1 MSKDSATAGRRR
13 RFGLGVAVGLA
24 VSAAVPAVVA
34 PVVMWIIRSPADVTS
49 HSLTTMG
56 VIAAVA
62 GVWVFIAA
70 VPRLIGRD
78 SRTTGLMKVAG
89 FVAAAVCAWALWM
102 AFGVFRARDG
112 LPFVDS
118 TGASIL
124 AVTAVLCAVVATV
137 CALATAAVAGPVS
150 GRTACC
156 VALVV
161 LFAVP
166 IVSYRTVADHRGGVW
181 AADLIAKAAPLAAT
195 PDAVGPVRYEIP
207 LDDGENLPGA
217 YGAGNGF
224 VVDTRRE
231 ITAYDGRTG
240 EKRWHATDY
249 GTSGR
254 LLVVR
259 RDRDDRS
266 GIVVVF
272 LYHAVIAF
280 DGGTG
285 EVLWRRE
292 YSSGGKVTAATGS
305 VDALGMAVFTA
316 DAAVSGSNSR
326 TRLHS
331 LDPATGRE
339 RWSQPISCSNPTLH
353 PGTPGQ
359 FAYDCSKP
367 SLIDAHTGV
376 FTDVPGEY
384 APRAGTDVYVA
395 SFTEWDDRGSATDKT
410 LVMDPDGRVVDEMS
424 GATAVST
431 AHNGFLLVHSGGT
444 WMMRDYRSHRST
456 PVPLGSV
463 PVPTN
468 YERPNTAWLDD
479 RLLIAAEKRDAPLF
493 LVDPARP
500 TQEPLS
506 SAPPCPGDETV
517 RDLQVVAGAV
527 VAQCDTDRVVGGA
540 WCYLTLTVTV
550 GLKVLLFL
558 SLDRTA
564 LGRVLALGL
573 TETTR
578 ASSSGTSLRRLTCT
592 R

>member
-1 MSKDSATAGRRR
+1 
-13 RFGLGVAVGLA
+13 
-24 VSAAVPAVVA
+24 
-34 PVVMWIIRSPADVTS
+34 MWIIRSSGDVTS
-49 HSLTTMG
+49 RSLTIMG

-62 GVWVFIAA
+62 GVWVFTAA

-78 SRTTGLMKVAG
+78 SRATGLMKVAG
-89 FVAAAVCAWALWM
+89 LVAAALSAWALWM
-102 AFGVFRARDG
+102 AFGIFRARDA

-124 AVTAVLCAVVATV
+124 AVIAVVCAVVATV
-137 CALATAAVAGPVS
+137 SALAAAAVAGPVS

-161 LFAVP
+161 LVVVP
-166 IVSYRTVADHRGGVW
+166 IVSYRTVADHRSGVW
-181 AADLIAKAAPLAAT
+181 APDSIAKAAPLAAT

-207 LDDGENLPGA
+207 LEDGENLPKA

-231 ITAYDGRTG
+231 ITAYDGQTG

-259 RDRDDRS
+259 RDPDDRS

-292 YSSGGKVTAATGS
+292 YSSGGEVTAATGS
-305 VDALGMAVFTA
+305 VDALGMVVFTA
-316 DAAVSGSNSR
+316 NAPVSGSDSR

-339 RWSQPISCSNPTLH
+339 RWSQPISCSNPTLN

-367 SLIDAHTGV
+367 SLIDAHTGA

-384 APRAGTDVYVA
+384 APTAGTDIYVA
-395 SFTEWDDRGSATDKT
+395 SFTEWDDRGSAMDKT
-410 LVMDPDGRVVDEMS
+410 LVIDPDGRVVDETS
-424 GATAVST
+424 GVTAVST
-431 AHNGFLLVHSGGT
+431 AHNGFLLVHSGGS

-456 PVPLGSV
+456 RVPMGSV

-468 YERPNTAWLDD
+468 YDRPNTAWLDD
-479 RLLIAAEKRDAPLF
+479 RLLVAAEKRDAPLF

-500 TQEPLS
+500 TQQPLS
-506 SAPPCPGDETV
+506 SPPPCPRDETV

-527 VAQCDTDRVVGGA
+527 IAQCDTDRVVG
-540 WCYLTLTVTV
+540 LVP
-550 GLKVLLFL
+550 
-558 SLDRTA
+558 
-564 LGRVLALGL
+564 
-573 TETTR
+573 
-578 ASSSGTSLRRLTCT
+578 
-592 R
+592 

>member
-1 MSKDSATAGRRR
+1 MSNDSATADRPR
-13 RFGLGVAVGLA
+13 RFGLGVVVGLA
-24 VSAAVPAVVA
+24 VSTAVLAVVA
-34 PVVMWIIRSPADVTS
+34 PVVMWIIRSSGDVTS
-49 HSLTTMG
+49 HSLTAMG

-62 GVWVFIAA
+62 GGWVFIAA
-70 VPRLIGRD
+70 VPRLIRSD
-78 SRTTGLMKVAG
+78 SRATGLTKVAG
-89 FVAAAVCAWALWM
+89 FVAAALCAWALWM
-102 AFGVFRARDG
+102 AFGVFRARDA

-124 AVTAVLCAVVATV
+124 AVIAMLCAVVATV
-137 CALATAAVAGPVS
+137 SALATAAVAGPVS
-150 GRTACC
+150 VRTVCC
-156 VALVV
+156 VALIVLVV
-161 LFAVP
+161 VP
-166 IVSYRTVADHRGGVW
+166 IVSYRSVQDHRSGVW
-181 AADLIAKAAPLAAT
+181 APDLTANAAPPAAT

-207 LDDGENLPGA
+207 LDDGENLPEA
-217 YGAGNGF
+217 YGVGNGF

-272 LYHAVIAF
+272 LYHGIIAF

-292 YSSGGKVTAATGS
+292 YGSGGKVTAATGS

-316 DAAVSGSNSR
+316 DAAVSGSDSR
-326 TRLHS
+326 TRFHS

-339 RWSQPISCSNPTLH
+339 RWSQSISCSNPTLS

-359 FAYDCSKP
+359 FGYDCSRP
-367 SLIDAHTGV
+367 SLIDAHTGA

-384 APRAGTDVYVA
+384 APTAGTDVYVA
-395 SFTEWDDRGSATDKT
+395 SFTEWDGRGTATAKT
-410 LVMDPDGRVVDEMS
+410 LVIDPDGRVVDELS
-424 GATAVST
+424 DAAAVST

-444 WMMRDYRSHRST
+444 WMMRDYRRHRST
-456 PVPLGSV
+456 PVPLRSVPV

-468 YERPNTAWLDD
+468 YDRPTTAWLDD
-479 RLLIAAEKRDAPLF
+479 RLLVTAEKRDEPL
-493 LVDPARP
+493 LLIDPTRP
-500 TQEPLS
+500 AEEPLS
-506 SAPPCPGDETV
+506 TPPPCRREETV

-527 VAQCDTDRVVGGA
+527 IAQCGTDRVVG
-540 WCYLTLTVTV
+540 LV
-550 GLKVLLFL
+550 
-558 SLDRTA
+558 R
-564 LGRVLALGL
+564 
-573 TETTR
+573 
-578 ASSSGTSLRRLTCT
+578 
-592 R
+592 